1 MILNVSPLVRR
12 FALCSA
18 LALAASA
25 CQDHAAS
32 NAATATQQPPDAA
45 PAALVEL
52 LDRLSA
58 EMARQQR
65 DPQETIAALRA
76 LLDAEGE
83 HARQLLRQ
91 LQTQQESL
99 SGDPTARTQF
109 AQRNRAA
116 LQQSLER
123 FVASQQAL
131 RSLLNKAQ
139 KIELSLVLR
148 NLR

>member
-1 MILNVSPLVRR
+1 MILNLRLRSRR
-12 FALCSA
+12 IALCSA

-32 NAATATQQPPDAA
+32 NAATAAQQPPDAA
-45 PAALVEL
+45 PAALVVL
-52 LDRLSA
+52 LDRLST
-58 EMARQQR
+58 EMAQERPN
-65 DPQETIAALRA
+65 PQDTITALRA

-83 HARQLLRQ
+83 HTRQLLHQ
-91 LQTQQESL
+91 LQAQQETL

-116 LQQSLER
+116 LQQALER

-131 RSLLNKAQ
+131 RSLLNEAQ